1 MLLGRALVGASG
13 FLRTLILARLLSPH
27 DFGAMGAT
35 LVVLNAVEALTETG
49 YETALV
55 QRRDDVDRF
64 YDTAFTIQVIR
75 GLVLA
80 VLLWLAA
87 PLAAA
92 FFREPVLVPVLRATA
107 VVVILRGVANPARVR
122 WIRDLRFDTLFWWRL
137 PEVVVTLVVAITL
150 GFVLRNVW
158 ALVIAFIAS
167 QVTSTVA
174 SHIVARRP
182 VHLAL
187 DRERIRELTHYGKW
201 VLATQVMTF
210 LSLQGDN
217 AFVARALGVAA
228 LGFYQVAFRI
238 AELPIVG
245 LTQVVTQVGLPSLSA
260 LHRERE
266 RLAAWYFAAQRLVLA
281 AHGAFVVVVL
291 LFGGAITRV
300 ILGARWLPIV
310 PALKILVVGMLFR
323 SVVTLGATLFNA
335 LGEPRFA
342 YQLNAVHLVIMAA
355 TIYPLTQWMGGLEG
369 VATAVS
375 LSLVGATVLYVWR
388 VRVTLG
394 LDWREQLAHLAARF
408 SATA

>member
-1 MLLGRALVGASG
+1 VLLGRALVGASG